1 MMTSG
6 DDPRRGD
13 FKLRDACRSHA
24 AVSGAGVRARTNRYV
39 RWHCRSRAARPP
51 VGGRGPPAFTEGVN
65 SLSRATPGAYR
76 LLPGGGGFVG
86 CRLYDRH
93 RLTTGA
99 MIDRAAVVEEFE
111 VAC

>member
-1 MMTSG
+1 MTSG

-51 VGGRGPPAFTEGVN
+51 VGGRGPPAFTEG
-65 SLSRATPGAYR
+65 STPCPARRLARTVYFPEGVGSSGA
-76 LLPGGGGFVG
+76 GS
-86 CRLYDRH
+86 
-93 RLTTGA
+93 TTG
-99 MIDRAAVVEEFE
+99 IGLRRER
-111 VAC
+111 